1 MLRIQRALLSEL
13 VFVFVL
19 LTFVITSSVFLGV
32 SLQLMRDGGGAL
44 GGALLTTMLP
54 KLLPL
59 SLSYAVPFAWLA
71 ATALVLGRWV
81 ADHEITALQSAG
93 VHIRTLAAPLLAA
106 GLILSV
112 AGMYWNGWVVPKS
125 DRDLS
130 ATVREFLPRFLS
142 SLKGADRS
150 ISFSSGRLSW
160 DAYDEETDEFVSV
173 EIDKRSGEGRLTQK
187 VVMQRLGLF
196 RVREGGGD
204 QGLELRTTDAYLIRV
219 LDGEPGVEY
228 SDEAPVAMGHVESI
242 AASTLFNQFFGAMR
256 YLYRPRNL
264 TVPELL
270 YAIERDGIARGSV
283 RESKIALHGRLALGG
298 AAFFLGLFALAVML
312 VVPPT
317 GRRIRD
323 FMLCFGPA
331 VLLFFPLQIAGPAM
345 ARNLPLPVWLCMWAP
360 NLLLL
365 AISIA
370 LLAKAVRR

>member
-13 VFVFVL
+13 LVVFVM
-19 LTFVITSSVFLGV
+19 LTIVITSSVFIGV

-81 ADHEITALQSAG
+81 ADHEVTAIQSAG
-93 VHIRTLAAPLLAA
+93 VHVRALAVPVLAA
-106 GLILSV
+106 GLLLSV
-112 AGMYWNGWVVPKS
+112 AGMWWNGWYVPRA

-130 ATVREFLPRFLS
+130 AMVREFLPKFLA

-150 ISFSSGRLSW
+150 IAFSSGRLSW
-160 DAYDEETDEFVSV
+160 DHFDEESDEFVSV
-173 EIDKRSGEGRLTQK
+173 EIDKRTGEGVLTEK
-187 VVMQRLGLF
+187 AVMQRLRLA

-204 QGLELRTTDAYLIRV
+204 QGLELVTRDSYLMRV
-219 LDGEPGVEY
+219 LGGDPNVDY
-228 SDEAPVAMGHVESI
+228 TDEAPVAMGHVESI
-242 AASTLFNQFFGAMR
+242 GASTLFNQFFGAAR
-256 YLYRPRNL
+256 YLYRPRQL

-270 YAIERDGIARGSV
+270 YGIERGGIARGSV
-283 RESKIALHGRLALGG
+283 RENRIALHGRLALGG
-298 AAFFLGLFALAVML
+298 ASFFFGFFAVTMML

-331 VLLFFPLQIAGPAM
+331 VLLFFPLQIAGPAL
-345 ARNLPLPVWLCMWAP
+345 ARSAGIPVWLCMWSP
-360 NLLLL
+360 NILLFLVASAL
-365 AISIA
+365 A
-370 LLAKAVRR
+370 LKAVRR

>member
-1 MLRIQRALLSEL
+1 MLRIQRALLIEL
-13 VFVFVL
+13 LILFVL
-19 LTFVITSSVFLGV
+19 ITFVITCSVFLGV

-59 SLSYAVPFAWLA
+59 SLAYAVPFAWLA

-81 ADHEITALQSAG
+81 ADHEVTAIQSCG
-93 VHIRTLAAPLLAA
+93 VHLRTLAAPILAA
-106 GLILSV
+106 GVLLSV
-112 AGMYWNGWVVPKS
+112 GGMWWNGWRVPQS
-125 DRDLS
+125 DRDLG
-130 ATVREFLPRFLS
+130 ATVREFLPRFLA

-150 ISFSSGRLSW
+150 VSFSSGRLSW
-160 DAYDEETDEFVSV
+160 DYYDEDADEFVSV
-173 EIDKRSGEGRLTQK
+173 EIDKRGGDGRLTEK
-187 VVMQRLGLF
+187 AFMQRLRLA

-204 QGLELRTTDAYLIRV
+204 QGLELVTRDSYIMRV
-219 LDGEPGVEY
+219 LDGDPSVDY
-228 SDEAPVAMGHVESI
+228 TDEAPVAMGHVESI
-242 AASTLFNQFFGAMR
+242 GASTLFNQFFGAAR
-256 YLYRPRNL
+256 FLYRPRNL

-270 YAIERDGIARGSV
+270 YAVERGGVARGSV

-298 AAFFLGLFALAVML
+298 AAFFLGLFAVGMML

-345 ARNLPLPVWLCMWAP
+345 ARNLPMPIWLSMWAP
-360 NLLLL
+360 NILLFVL
-365 AISIA
+365 AAI
-370 LLAKAVRR
+370 LLAKAFRR

>member
-13 VFVFVL
+13 GFVFVM

-44 GGALLTTMLP
+44 GGALLTTLLP

-81 ADHEITALQSAG
+81 ADHEITAIQSAG
-93 VHIRTLAAPLLAA
+93 VHLRTLAVPLLAA
-106 GLILSV
+106 GLLLSV
-112 AGMYWNGWVVPKS
+112 WGMWWNGWKVPKS

-150 ISFSSGRLSW
+150 ITFSSGRLSW
-160 DAYDEETDEFVSV
+160 DYYDEETDEFVSV
-173 EIDKRSGEGRLTQK
+173 EIDKRHRDGRLTDK
-187 VVMQRLGLF
+187 SVMQRLRLT

-204 QGLELRTTDAYLIRV
+204 QGLELVTTDSYLMRFI
-219 LDGEPGVEY
+219 DGDPNVDY
-228 SDEAPVAMGHVESI
+228 TDEAPLTMGHVQSVG
-242 AASTLFNQFFGAMR
+242 ASTLFNQFFGAMR

-264 TVPELL
+264 TVPELM
-270 YAIERDGIARGSV
+270 YNVERGGIARGSV
-283 RESKIALHGRLALGG
+283 KEGQIAMHGRLALG
-298 AAFFLGLFALAVML
+298 AASFFLGFFALAVMFAL
-312 VVPPT
+312 PPT

-331 VLLFFPLQIAGPAM
+331 VLLFFPLQISGPSM
-345 ARNLPLPVWLCMWAP
+345 ARNSDLPVWLCMWSP
-360 NLLLL
+360 NILLL
-365 AISIA
+365 AIAAVLS
-370 LLAKAVRR
+370 AKAVRR

>member
-13 VFVFVL
+13 LFVFVM

-81 ADHEITALQSAG
+81 ADHEITAIQSAG
-93 VHIRTLAAPLLAA
+93 VHLRTLAVPLLCA
-106 GLILSV
+106 GVLLSIG
-112 AGMYWNGWVVPKS
+112 GMWWNGWVVPKS

-142 SLKGADRS
+142 SLKGADRAVT
-150 ISFSSGRLSW
+150 FSSGRLSW
-160 DAYDEETDEFVSV
+160 ESYDEETDEFVAV
-173 EIDKRSGEGRLTQK
+173 EIDKRNREGRLSDK
-187 VVMQRLGLF
+187 SVMQRLRLA

-204 QGLELRTTDAYLIRV
+204 QGLELVTTDSYLMRV
-219 LDGEPGVEY
+219 IGGDPSVEY
-228 SDEAPVAMGHVESI
+228 TDEAPVTMGHVESI
-242 AASTLFNQFFGAMR
+242 GASTLFNQFFGAMR

-264 TVPELL
+264 TVPELI
-270 YAIERDGIARGSV
+270 YTIERGGIARGSV
-283 RESKIALHGRLALGG
+283 KEGQIALHGRLALGA
-298 AAFFLGLFALAVML
+298 AAFFLGFFAVAVML

-323 FMLCFGPA
+323 FMLCFAPA
-331 VLLFFPLQIAGPAM
+331 VLLFFPLQISGPSL
-345 ARNLPLPVWLCMWAP
+345 ARNGDLPVWLCMWSP
-360 NLLLL
+360 NILLF
-365 AISIA
+365 AIASV
-370 LLAKAVRR
+370 LFAKAVQR